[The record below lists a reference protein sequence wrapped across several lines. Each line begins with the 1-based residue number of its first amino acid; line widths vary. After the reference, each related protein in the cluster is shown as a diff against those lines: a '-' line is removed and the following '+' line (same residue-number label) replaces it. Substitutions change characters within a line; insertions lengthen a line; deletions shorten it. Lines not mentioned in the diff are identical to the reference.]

1 MLFREVRIKA
11 RHVAPLLVCALAGGT
26 DLERLAQSHPVAG
39 SEDWSYIIDRLGPG
53 AEPDALGVS
62 ISFGDGP
69 PHTLIAA
76 GIDSPGF
83 VVSGFTEEGHL
94 RLQRLAEPP
103 PQYQFD
109 SFWVGQRV
117 VVTGAGHSPL
127 PGVVAAPSV
136 HFASDRGYGSRVS
149 SVDRLFVDVGAENPD
164 QARAAGILPLD
175 RVSLDAGPL
184 RLDADRV
191 AAPWASGY
199 SGAAVLLALADRL
212 KTDKPTRRLTL
223 RFVGQQ
229 HFHNTGFLGAIA
241 AGAQQTILMRSGGAS
256 KPEVVS
262 LGQTSDLADSLLEM
276 AEPRGFRRGTTGRF
290 RFGPFEPEKTPR
302 GSVALLTLGV
312 ENAGSPVETVRYSQL
327 AQGAALLAELVGLAD
342 GDDWLAKLTLD
353 RPGPAT
359 EPRPSHGLEKLIREL
374 AAVPGVSGD
383 ETAVRQAIE
392 ARLPAWARKKAETDA
407 KGNLIVK
414 LGGSGAPQ
422 AVFIAHM
429 DEIGFEVTRIERDG
443 RLALKALGGG
453 SEELFAW
460 HQLTVYSSNG
470 PLAGVMEQFGSVNLG
485 ADSPEA
491 VRKLGVEV
499 GAKAS
504 VPKQIRGLLGSRISG
519 RALDDRV
526 GCAILLAA
534 INELE
539 ADQNLPVWLVFSVRE
554 ETGLIGAQAIA
565 EQTSPKWVYA
575 IDSFVTSDS
584 PLEERRF
591 AFTPLGEGAVIRG
604 VDNSSLTPAAE
615 VERVL
620 ALAKKLNIPL
630 RPGVTAGGNDGS
642 RFIMKGAANIPLSFP
657 LRYSHTAVET
667 ADLRD
672 IEALY
677 EIVQALIRS
686 ESDN

>member
-1 MLFREVRIKA
+1 MHTHPCLRCGLALPLTPRRAHAHTYALTGDEDGICGCSAGEEFVSSTRPYCCTGGDVLAERITYT
-11 RHVAPLLVCALAGGT
+11 GGVM
-26 DLERLAQSHPVAG
+26 DFYMECCPDPD
-39 SEDWSYIIDRLGPG
+39 EDWICDCS
-53 AEPDALGVS
+53 
-62 ISFGDGP
+62 
-69 PHTLIAA
+69 
-76 GIDSPGF
+76 
-83 VVSGFTEEGHL
+83 
-94 RLQRLAEPP
+94 
-103 PQYQFD
+103 
-109 SFWVGQRV
+109 
-117 VVTGAGHSPL
+117 
-127 PGVVAAPSV
+127 
-136 HFASDRGYGSRVS
+136 
-149 SVDRLFVDVGAENPD
+149 N
-164 QARAAGILPLD
+164 
-175 RVSLDAGPL
+175 
-184 RLDADRV
+184 
-191 AAPWASGY
+191 GY
-199 SGAAVLLALADRL
+199 S
-212 KTDKPTRRLTL
+212 
-223 RFVGQQ
+223 
-229 HFHNTGFLGAIA
+229 
-241 AGAQQTILMRSGGAS
+241 
-256 KPEVVS
+256 
-262 LGQTSDLADSLLEM
+262 
-276 AEPRGFRRGTTGRF
+276 
-290 RFGPFEPEKTPR
+290 
-302 GSVALLTLGV
+302 
-312 ENAGSPVETVRYSQL
+312 
-327 AQGAALLAELVGLAD
+327 VGLN
-342 GDDWLAKLTLD
+342 D
-353 RPGPAT
+353 RNEQICACYSP
-359 EPRPSHGLEKLIREL
+359 
-374 AAVPGVSGD
+374 
-383 ETAVRQAIE
+383 
-392 ARLPAWARKKAETDA
+392 
-407 KGNLIVK
+407 
-414 LGGSGAPQ
+414 
-422 AVFIAHM
+422 
-429 DEIGFEVTRIERDG
+429 RIERDG